1 MSLVKMA
8 VSMRIELIQPFHRLY
23 ALAVRCIT
31 SLPTHP
37 NKAFLTE
44 KQPAITSN
52 INIAN
57 IGHTGGSQ
65 LRGKFI
71 VIRLLS

>member
-8 VSMRIELIQPFHRLY
+8 VSMRIELIQPFHGLY
-23 ALAVRCIT
+23 GLANRCIT